1 MTNRE
6 RLALEIA
13 FTEYADSE
21 VADIISDSLM
31 EITDDED
38 VSIAV
43 ICGKYKELL
52 TEWLGGESIKLKGA

>member
-6 RLALEIA
+6 RLAFAIA

-21 VADIISDSLM
+21 VADIISDCLM
-31 EITDDED
+31 AITDDED

-43 ICGKYKELL
+43 ICGKDKELL
-52 TEWLGGESIKLKGA
+52 TEWLGKESDT